1 MGDDDLATG
10 IIISVLIVVCL
21 IAVRTYVKKLAHG
34 CCGVDGDKERKIAE
48 TADLSDCKYRYTV
61 KIGGMTCKNCAVR
74 IENTFNRQN
83 DVFAQADYK
92 SSIAEISAKEAL
104 PEIVVRQRIVG
115 LGYSVEEIKQ
125 NEL

>member
-10 IIISVLIVVCL
+10 IIISVLIVL
-21 IAVRTYVKKLAHG
+21 SFIAVRTYVKKLAHG
-34 CCGVDGDKERKIAE
+34 CCGAGGDKERKIAE

-61 KIGGMTCKNCAVR
+61 KIGGMTSKNCAVK
-74 IENTFNRQN
+74 IENAFNRQEGI
-83 DVFAQADYK
+83 FAQADYK
-92 SSIAEISAKEAL
+92 SGIAEISAKEAL
-104 PEIVVRQRIVG
+104 PVIVIRQRIVG

>member
-1 MGDDDLATG
+1 MTTG
-10 IIISVLIVVCL
+10 IIISVLVVVCF

-34 CCGVDGDKERKIAE
+34 CCGAGGDKERKIAE

-61 KIGGMTCKNCAVR
+61 KIVGMTCKNCAVR
-74 IENTFNRQN
+74 IENTFNRQEGI
-83 DVFAQADYK
+83 FAQVDYK
-92 SSIAEISAKEAL
+92 SGIAEISAKEPL
-104 PEIVVRQRIVG
+104 PEIVIRQRIVG

>member
-1 MGDDDLATG
+1 MATG
-10 IIISVLIVVCL
+10 IIISVLIVVCF

-34 CCGVDGDKERKIAE
+34 CCGAGGDKERKIAE

-61 KIGGMTCKNCAVR
+61 KIGGMTCKNCAAR

-92 SSIAEISAKEAL
+92 SGIAEIYANEAL
-104 PEIVVRQRIVG
+104 PEIVIRQRIVG

>member
-1 MGDDDLATG
+1 MTTV
-10 IIISVLIVVCL
+10 IIISVLIVVCF

-34 CCGVDGDKERKIAE
+34 CCGAGGDKERKIAE

-61 KIGGMTCKNCAVR
+61 KIGGMTCKNCAAR
-74 IENTFNRQN
+74 IENTFNRQEGI
-83 DVFAQADYK
+83 FAQADYK
-92 SSIAEISAKEAL
+92 SGIAEISAKEAL